1 MPHYV
6 LVKLDEVSILTTLLE
21 YELTRIDD
29 VPVAK
34 SHLLDR
40 VNAMIDAFIQMTQ
53 PHDTDAL
60 LDYVS
65 EQFDDHRNMLEI
77 VDEFLKAC
85 ETIRKREHHK
95 APPRIVSVRVI
106 DLRSDVLIQLS

>member
-1 MPHYV
+1 MNHFV
-6 LVKLDEVSILTTLLE
+6 LVKLDEVSILTSLLE

-40 VNAMIDAFIQMTQ
+40 VNAMIDAFIQMTH
-53 PHDTDAL
+53 PNEADAL
-60 LDYVS
+60 LDFVS
-65 EQFDDHRNMLEI
+65 EEFHDYRNMLDI
-77 VDEFLKAC
+77 VDEFFKAC
-85 ETIRKREHHK
+85 ERIRKRERLKDPHRIRSI
-95 APPRIVSVRVI
+95 RIV

>member
-1 MPHYV
+1 MNQYV
-6 LVKLDEVSILTTLLE
+6 LVKLDEVSLLASLLE

-29 VPVAK
+29 VPVAS

-40 VNAMIDAFIQMTQ
+40 VNAMIDAFIQTTH
-53 PHDTDAL
+53 PHDTDTL
-60 LDYVS
+60 LDFVS
-65 EQFDDHRNMLEI
+65 DEFHDYRNMVDV

-85 ETIRKREHHK
+85 DRIRKRERRK
-95 APPRIVSVRVI
+95 VPPRILSIRVI